1 MVVTAV
7 NKNSMKHVVGRVRRV
22 GLLQEL
28 VQMQFFREL
37 EAIVDLDVIVGQWV
51 ILKPHQLQMQNWR
64 K

>member
-28 VQMQFFREL
+28 VQMQFLREL